1 MWCMRIGKRPC
12 EWFKCET
19 TGKEPLAR
27 SHHSMNYY
35 EDGNYL
41 IIYGGNH
48 ENSECEKSILN
59 DIFLFELSKFEWSEV
74 KLSFTDPKKS
84 VENRCGH
91 SSVIYCIK

>member
-1 MWCMRIGKRPC
+1 MRIGKRPC

-19 TGKEPLAR
+19 IGKEPMAR
-27 SHHSMNYY
+27 SNHSMNYY

-48 ENSECEKSILN
+48 ENSCYEKSILN
-59 DIFLFELSKFEWSEV
+59 DVFLFELSKFEWVEI
-74 KLSFTDPKKS
+74 KISFNERLKT

-91 SSVIYCIK
+91 SSVIYCNILLI